1 MKKISESQ
9 KEFLKKIVLEIEKIS
24 AELDCAVDDI
34 VEEEA
39 QNREFATLLGDM
51 HLAYI
56 KSLSY
61 LCKADVVADYLLQC
75 E

>member
-1 MKKISESQ
+1 MKKITQSQ
-9 KEFLKKIVLEIEKIS
+9 KEFLKRIVRDIEKIS
-24 AELDCAVDDI
+24 AELDSAIDDI

-39 QNREFATLLGDM
+39 TNIEFASLLGEM

>member
-1 MKKISESQ
+1 MKKITERQ
-9 KEFLKKIVLEIEKIS
+9 KEFLKRIVLDIEKLS
-24 AELDCAVDDI
+24 AELDCAVDEI
-34 VEEEA
+34 VEQEA
-39 QNREFATLLGDM
+39 KNTEFASLLGDM

-61 LCKADVVADYLLQC
+61 LCKADAVADYLLHC